1 MFEHLRTSMMVS
13 LLPPTASARCARPE
27 MPSHYVERP
36 RANRSTRNLVWLER
50 TEVGSVTV
58 IFQTINVH
66 NASTRCGLQSVGDTL
81 APPHPPPMPAQRDS
95 RYQPSNPHT
104 FFPMQP
110 CARNISR
117 RRGPRIRAW
126 MPPRPSRGGAPR
138 PQRATRCALLR
149 RQPRRLAAP
158 SPAPRPTP
166 RPRPPT
172 RPRDRRPCCDPAC
185 HRGRP
190 SRPPCRYSAAPSSTC
205 RRRARTCG
213 QGGGT
218 RCEAAGSGARH
229 TLTSSLTTCSGR
241 PRARRARR

>member
-1 MFEHLRTSMMVS
+1 MI
-13 LLPPTASARCARPE
+13 
-27 MPSHYVERP
+27 
-36 RANRSTRNLVWLER
+36 
-50 TEVGSVTV
+50 GSVTV
-58 IFQTINVH
+58 IFQNINVH
-66 NASTRCGLQSVGDTL
+66 NASTWCGLQSVGDTL
-81 APPHPPPMPAQRDS
+81 APPPPPTHARTE

-110 CARNISR
+110 CARNISVLTPSRPPDSSLDAAATLSR
-117 RRGPRIRAW
+117 RRAAPPARHALRAA
-126 MPPRPSRGGAPR
+126 APR
-138 PQRATRCALLR
+138 PCALLR

-229 TLTSSLTTCSGR
+229 TLTSSLT
-241 PRARRARR
+241 PFLF